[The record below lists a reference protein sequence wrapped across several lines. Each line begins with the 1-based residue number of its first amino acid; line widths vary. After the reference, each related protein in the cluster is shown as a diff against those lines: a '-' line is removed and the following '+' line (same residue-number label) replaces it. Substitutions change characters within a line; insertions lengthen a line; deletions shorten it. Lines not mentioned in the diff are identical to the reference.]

1 MERPDLSYNYY
12 YPFYTQSC
20 IGDKKSFYKV
30 ETVIH
35 LSDKRGILLSI
46 SYKGKNT
53 DEIKVKELDDSRVL
67 YDMRYK
73 GTLIH
78 YTSFAQEVDK
88 IFKSLSSAKRQ
99 LTSENAY
106 KKRVVFM
113 TYLKHNERVEIEL
126 DFRNIRI
133 GYDCSDYVIEDGL
146 IKRTANANSEN
157 DVLLKRLQ
165 EVVSAIDTNTIL
177 VEMKNIE
184 FEEKLDSTWNYFID
198 FFKSP
203 KFIKKNEYL
212 PK

>member
-20 IGDKKSFYKV
+20 IGEKKYFYKV

-35 LSDKRGILLSI
+35 LSDKKGILLSI
-46 SYKGKNT
+46 SYKGKTMN
-53 DEIKVKELDDSRVL
+53 EIKVKELDDSRAL

-88 IFKSLSSAKRQ
+88 IFKLLSKTNRQLSSEK
-99 LTSENAY
+99 AY
-106 KKRVVFM
+106 KKRFVF
-113 TYLKHNERVEIEL
+113 TNYLKHNESVEIVL
-126 DFRNIRI
+126 DFRNIFI
-133 GYDCSDYVIEDGL
+133 SFDCSDYVIESGV
-146 IKRTANANSEN
+146 IKRTANAASEG
-157 DVLLKRLQ
+157 DAILKRLR
-165 EVVSAIDTNTIL
+165 DTISLMDANTIL
-177 VEMKNIE
+177 TEMENTE
-184 FEEKLDSTWNYFID
+184 FNEKLDNTWNYFIE

-203 KFIKKNEYL
+203 KFIKKKEYF

>member
-20 IGDKKSFYKV
+20 IGEKKYFYKV

-35 LSDKRGILLSI
+35 LSDKKGILLSI
-46 SYKGKNT
+46 SYKGKTMN
-53 DEIKVKELDDSRVL
+53 EIKVKELDDSRAL

-88 IFKSLSSAKRQ
+88 IFKSLSRANRQ
-99 LTSENAY
+99 LSSEKAY
-106 KKRVVFM
+106 KKRFVF
-113 TYLKHNERVEIEL
+113 TNHLKHNESVEIVI
-126 DFRNIRI
+126 DFRNILI
-133 GYDCSDYVIEDGL
+133 SFDCSDYVIEAGV
-146 IKRTANANSEN
+146 IKRTANAVSED
-157 DVLLKRLQ
+157 DVILKRLG
-165 EVVSAIDTNTIL
+165 DTISLMDANTVL
-177 VEMKNIE
+177 TEIE
-184 FEEKLDSTWNYFID
+184 NTEFNEKLDNTWNYFIE

-203 KFIKKNEYL
+203 KFINKNKYL